1 MAVDSGKEGDSAS
14 IDQATP
20 HKSVQENSPGCD
32 QDEGSKVLEKTDDAK
47 TFALQFAQTIR
58 GGCLLE
64 ATEGISYPK
73 GGAGLGGCETNE
85 IPAIC
90 NNCQQMT
97 DKKESGQGRDRTGD
111 TRIFSPCAA

>member
-20 HKSVQENSPGCD
+20 HKSVQENSPGGD
-32 QDEGSKVLEKTDDAK
+32 QDEGSKVLETTDHAK

-64 ATEGISYPK
+64 ATEGNCHPK
-73 GGAGLGGCETNE
+73 GGVGLGGCETS
-85 IPAIC
+85 
-90 NNCQQMT
+90 
-97 DKKESGQGRDRTGD
+97 ESPVNHQ
-111 TRIFSPCAA
+111 